1 VQDSRKQAGVLVCLS
16 AFCNV
21 KLILSNL
28 AGIVV
33 VRKNRLENA
42 AYACKVFLC
51 DRLDHSGIFCFDFY
65 KEMND
70 CWGLKI

>member
-1 VQDSRKQAGVLVCLS
+1 MQDSRKQAGVLVCLS
-16 AFCNV
+16 ALCNV
-21 KLILSNL
+21 KQILSNL

-51 DRLDHSGIFCFDFY
+51 DRLDHSGIFLF
-65 KEMND
+65 
-70 CWGLKI
+70 